1 MTCGTYTMKEKIK
14 EIFGGGVGR
23 GVGHGYGKAV
33 YF

>member
-14 EIFGGGVGR
+14 EIFGGGG
-23 GVGHGYGKAV
+23 GGGEAV